1 MYVIKDNT
9 FNISVRNL
17 VEFMCLGGD
26 IDNRDT
32 GVADV
37 KVMQEG
43 ARLHRKIQHSMGSN
57 YRAEVLLRNKEELT
71 SEGGIEYELRIEGRA
86 DGIIADIEEDEDGN
100 KLPIGEVTIDE
111 IKTMQSDVGKLKEPV
126 YVHKAQ
132 AMVYAYIYLT
142 RYNLESI
149 NVQLTYCNTETE
161 KIVRFKEQYD
171 SESIIKW
178 YRELVAGFKKWMD
191 YVFDE
196 RAERNASI
204 QKLHFPFEYR
214 EGQKK
219 LVASVYH
226 TVKEQKVLYIQAP
239 TGVGKTISTVY
250 PAVQSCSNGLT
261 DKIFYLTSK
270 TITRTVAE
278 ETYAILRDAG
288 LHFRTV
294 TLTAKDKICHLDEH
308 NCNPEVC
315 EYARGHFDR
324 VNEAVYDII
333 TNEAV
338 INRDTILQY
347 SVKHK
352 VCPYEMS
359 LDVSYWCDGIICDY
373 NYAFD
378 PDASLK
384 RYFGDGGKGNYVF
397 LVDEAH
403 NLVDRAREMY
413 SATLVKE
420 DFLAC
425 KRVVKDM
432 DKRLASY
439 LEKCNKYLLELKR
452 ACDKEYIII
461 DDYCGTF
468 LANLQSCY
476 SYMQKFLDKNKGKP
490 VCDEII
496 EFFFK
501 IRHFINMYDCIDEK
515 YVIYAEHIDDGDFAL
530 HLYCVDPSGQLSQRL
545 SQGIST
551 IMFSATL
558 LPVNYFKEMLS
569 GNADDYAVYAH
580 SPFDTDNKRVLIGR
594 DVTSRYTRRNYN
606 EYTKIAGYIHTLT
619 QSKQGK
625 YMIFFPSYS
634 YMREVYDIYIQKYAC
649 NVIDLH
655 DVEDGSYIYHLSE
668 GENVLIQDNNMTEAD
683 KENFLSV
690 FMDNTSGNVTGFCVL
705 GGIFSEGI
713 DLRYK
718 SLIGSCIVGTC
729 ITMICRQR
737 NILRN
742 YFDSMG
748 KNGYQYAYVFPGM
761 NKVLQAAG
769 RVIRTADDKGIILLL
784 DDRFMTQEYQMQYPR
799 EWDKVYPVDI
809 NNTGKCIEDFWRL

>member
-378 PDASLK
+378 PDSSLK

-713 DLRYK
+713 DLMDK
-718 SLIGSCIVGTC
+718 SLIGACIVGTG
-729 ITMICRQR
+729 IPMICRQR

-742 YFDSMG
+742 YFDSIG